1 MSISAVS
8 ATAAQPAWAKALEAP
23 VGLPATSRGA
33 PGRPTTPADVKRAS
47 SQFEAIILRQLLAPT
62 IEPMMSGGIGGAQ
75 STGGG
80 VYGYL
85 LTDVLANS
93 LSQGGGLGLS
103 QMLSR
108 QLTARGEPLDTEAT
122 DASTGPVA
130 TVLP

>member
-8 ATAAQPAWAKALEAP
+8 ATASQPAWAKALEAP
-23 VGLPATSRGA
+23 VGLPSTTRGA
-33 PGRPTTPADVKRAS
+33 PGRSTTPADIKRAS

-62 IEPMMSGGIGGAQ
+62 IEPMMSGGIGGTQA
-75 STGGG
+75 TGGG

-108 QLTARGEPLDTEAT
+108 QLTARGVPVDTEAA
-122 DASTGPVA
+122 DAPSSATA